1 MRKQGYM
8 LIMLLIA
15 ISVLGIGLL
24 LAVPVWETQLRREKE
39 EELIFRGK
47 QYVEAIRL
55 YQLKNPGAFPKSL
68 KELLEEKCIRKLYK
82 DPMSSSGEWNVI
94 LPYAGVS
101 RPASGRTTMQS
112 FQKVMVAPQSA
123 LASLDNPQIIG
134 VVSSSQRKSI
144 KIYLDQESYDGWL
157 FFYGQDPKKMPEI
170 VVYGEEEKD

>member
-1 MRKQGYM
+1 M

-15 ISVLGIGLL
+15 VSVLSIGLL
-24 LAVPVWETQLRREKE
+24 VAIPVWETQLRREKE

-47 QYVEAIRL
+47 QHVEAIRL

-101 RPASGRTTMQS
+101 GPASRRTPTQS
-112 FQKVMVAPQSA
+112 LQTVLVAPQSA
-123 LASLDNPQIIG
+123 LASLGNPQIIG
-134 VVSSSQRKSI
+134 VVSSSKRKSI

-170 VVYGEEEKD
+170 VIYGEEEED